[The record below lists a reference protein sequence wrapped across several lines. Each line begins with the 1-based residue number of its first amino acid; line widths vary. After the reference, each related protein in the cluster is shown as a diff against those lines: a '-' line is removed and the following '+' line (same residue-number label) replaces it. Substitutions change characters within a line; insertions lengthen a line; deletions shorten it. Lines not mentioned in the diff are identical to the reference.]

1 MNTPLMS
8 SPRICN
14 RPQMHHPVQ
23 SSITLCP
30 PSGLLLSARLSRD
43 CPASARF
50 DFQRCQLP
58 DYWPPPHPTPP
69 HPTRQSASI
78 QFRVHTISSHS
89 SPMQPLAAWR
99 QLHRLRSQRADFWI
113 CWMLLGFLCGG
124 PQAPPARSQHST
136 TRCITTVLHVGL
148 RLAARTTAA
157 CSHSGHRETTSSAP
171 PHTVTLSLPM
181 IGWDWTLWEGWVSR
195 VGVGSD
201 GRLEWVPHIVV

>member
-1 MNTPLMS
+1 MS

-30 PSGLLLSARLSRD
+30 PSGLLLCARLSRD

-58 DYWPPPHPTPP
+58 DYWSPPHPTPP

-124 PQAPPARSQHST
+124 SAGTPCPKSAFDDKMHNYCA
-136 TRCITTVLHVGL
+136 TRGTEACCQDDCSL
-148 RLAARTTAA
+148 LAQW
-157 CSHSGHRETTSSAP
+157 SSGNNE
-171 PHTVTLSLPM
+171 
-181 IGWDWTLWEGWVSR
+181 
-195 VGVGSD
+195 
-201 GRLEWVPHIVV
+201 